1 MFFELKLALKYLRAR
16 RKSLA
21 RFTAL
26 VAVVGIAAGVASLI
40 IAQAITRGFG
50 EEMQDKILGNTAHV
64 AVFQNDGAEI
74 PDWRKIKENLEG
86 TKNVKEVS
94 ATTYESA
101 IINSKDA
108 ANYAVIKVQS
118 SKFKVQTSQ
127 IEEQSNDE
135 KLEAGDRQKTNDKEQ
150 FIEISLGE
158 KLAEKTNLK
167 PGDEAEIITLE
178 NQSEPKRT
186 RVRIGG
192 TFQTG
197 IYEYDL
203 TWIRVSP
210 ADFPL
215 LKRQSDFAPTVL
227 NVSVEDVYK
236 ADETAKEIRV
246 QLGESYNVIDWQE
259 ANQPLFAALSLERK
273 VALAIIS
280 LIIFIAALNIT
291 TTLALLVGER
301 RLDIAVLR
309 TCGAKTRSLIF
320 IFLFEGLFLGLLGI
334 FFGVAFGLLGCFA
347 GNYYK
352 VISLSAEVYSL
363 SYIPLRPNLT
373 DVLSIIF
380 IAFLL
385 CLSATVYPAFRAT
398 RIKPLENLRAQ

>member
-1 MFFELKLALKYLRAR
+1 VLFELKLALKYFRTG

-40 IAQAITRGFG
+40 IAQAITRGFSQ
-50 EEMQDKILGNTAHV
+50 EMQDKILGNTAHV
-64 AVFQNDGAEI
+64 SVFQNDGAEI
-74 PDWRKIKENLEG
+74 SDWEKIKEDLEEI
-86 TKNVKEVS
+86 KNVKEVS

-101 IINSKDA
+101 IISSKDTV
-108 ANYAVIKVQS
+108 NYAVLKVVSNQR
-118 SKFKVQTSQ
+118 
-127 IEEQSNDE
+127 EQPTTD
-135 KLEAGDRQKTNDKEQ
+135 
-150 FIEISLGE
+150 ISLGE
-158 KLAEKTNLK
+158 RLAEKINLNT
-167 PGDEAEIITLE
+167 GDEAEIITLE

-203 TWIRVSP
+203 TWIQVSP
-210 ADFPL
+210 EDFML
-215 LKRQSDFAPTVL
+215 LKGQSDFAPAVL
-227 NVSVEDVYK
+227 NVSVEDIYK
-236 ADETAKEIRV
+236 ADETAKEIRA
-246 QLGESYNVIDWQE
+246 QLGESYNVVDWQE

-309 TCGAKTRSLIF
+309 TCGAQAKNLIF
-320 IFLFEGLFLGLLGI
+320 AFLFEGLFLGCLGI

-352 VISLSAEVYSL
+352 IISLSAEVYSL

-373 DVLSIIF
+373 DILLIVF

-385 CLSATVYPAFRAT
+385 CLSATVYPAFKASRV
-398 RIKPLENLRAQ
+398 KPLENLRTQ

>member
-1 MFFELKLALKYLRAR
+1 MPFELKLALKYFRAR

-21 RFTAL
+21 RFTSL

-40 IAQAITRGFG
+40 IAQALARGFS

-64 AVFQNDGAEI
+64 SVFHNDGAEI
-74 PDWRKIKENLEG
+74 SNWRETKENLER
-86 TKNVKEVS
+86 TENVKEVS

-101 IINSKDA
+101 IISSKDA
-108 ANYAVIKVQS
+108 VNYAVLRVVS
-118 SKFKVQTSQ
+118 SQDKQLT
-127 IEEQSNDE
+127 IDN
-135 KLEAGDRQKTNDKEQ
+135 RQPTTD
-150 FIEISLGE
+150 ISLGE
-158 KLAEKTNLK
+158 RLAEKTNLK
-167 PGDEAEIITLE
+167 QGDEAEIITLE

-186 RVRIGG
+186 RVHIAQ

-197 IYEYDL
+197 IYEYDS

-210 ADFPL
+210 EDFMR
-215 LKRQSDFAPTVL
+215 LKGQSNFAPSVL
-227 NVSVEDVYK
+227 NVSVKDIYK
-236 ADETAKEIRV
+236 ADKTAKEIGV
-246 QLGESYNVIDWQE
+246 QLGESYNVVDWQE

-309 TCGAKTRSLIF
+309 TCGAKTRNLIF
-320 IFLFEGLFLGLLGI
+320 VFLFEGLFLGFLGI
-334 FFGVAFGLLGCFA
+334 LFGIALGLLGCFA
-347 GNYYK
+347 GNRFK
-352 VISLSAEVYSL
+352 IISLSAEVYSL
-363 SYIPLRPNLT
+363 SYIPLRPNLI
-373 DVLSIIF
+373 DILLIIF

-385 CLSATVYPAFRAT
+385 CLSATIYPAFKASRV
-398 RIKPLENLRAQ
+398 KPLETLRMQ

>member
-1 MFFELKLALKYLRAR
+1 MPFELKLALKYFRAR

-21 RFTAL
+21 RFTSL

-40 IAQAITRGFG
+40 IAQALARGFS

-64 AVFQNDGAEI
+64 SVFHNDGAEI
-74 PDWRKIKENLEG
+74 SNWRETKENLER
-86 TKNVKEVS
+86 TENVKEVS

-101 IINSKDA
+101 IISSKDA
-108 ANYAVIKVQS
+108 VNYAVLRVVS
-118 SKFKVQTSQ
+118 SQ
-127 IEEQSNDE
+127 
-135 KLEAGDRQKTNDKEQ
+135 DKQ
-150 FIEISLGE
+150 LTINNRPPTTDISLGE
-158 KLAEKTNLK
+158 RLAEKTNLK
-167 PGDEAEIITLE
+167 QGDEAEIITLE

-186 RVRIGG
+186 RVHIAQ

-197 IYEYDL
+197 IYEYDS

-210 ADFPL
+210 EDFMR
-215 LKRQSDFAPTVL
+215 LKGQSNFAPSVL
-227 NVSVEDVYK
+227 NVSVKDIYK
-236 ADETAKEIRV
+236 ADETAKEIGV
-246 QLGESYNVIDWQE
+246 QLGESYNVVDWQE

-309 TCGAKTRSLIF
+309 TCGAKTRNLIF
-320 IFLFEGLFLGLLGI
+320 VFLFEGLFLGFLGI
-334 FFGVAFGLLGCFA
+334 LFGIALGLLGCFA
-347 GNYYK
+347 GNRFK
-352 VISLSAEVYSL
+352 IISLSAEVYSL
-363 SYIPLRPNLT
+363 SYIPLRPNLI
-373 DVLSIIF
+373 DILLIIF

-385 CLSATVYPAFRAT
+385 CLSATIYPAFKASRV
-398 RIKPLENLRAQ
+398 KPLETLRMQ